1 MHKVNIQSRR
11 QKTKRQQAA
20 GGKARNIS
28 RDQQTFNSNSRGKL
42 GDSDSHTVPAAGR
55 KWQDHFPARTKYQQC
70 HHSPQ
75 PWLLALGVEQF
86 TQQGLRDR
94 VYLVPSLAESC
105 GEAWQGDRD
114 QSKVHQSCALDAHRA
129 DLLILTGRGNGY
141 NFISINLDV

>member
-1 MHKVNIQSRR
+1 MHKVNTQSRR

-28 RDQQTFNSNSRGKL
+28 RDQQTFNSNSRRKL

-55 KWQDHFPARTKYQQC
+55 KWQDHFPKRTKYQQC

-75 PWLLALGVEQF
+75 SGLLALGVEQF

-94 VYLVPSLAESC
+94 VYLVPSLAES
-105 GEAWQGDRD
+105 
-114 QSKVHQSCALDAHRA
+114 KL
-129 DLLILTGRGNGY
+129 
-141 NFISINLDV
+141 